1 MKFLIKTK
9 QIVLNQTWLV
19 KGFSLI
25 CMRGRRGFAECPVWL
40 LAVIPTS
47 WKFLILT
54 AYAQQTLHNLC
65 FDLRK
70 KGISVR
76 LSTLSFIICLHLFSL
91 VFLYGRMCCI
101 WNPQTNVCCPWEVLL
116 PCSHE
121 FFPKYCQELLG
132 GQIIP
137 LREVRHTLFFP
148 SAFVIQRCS
157 CLMSG
162 SCVYIPLKAERCL
175 WVVKVYVQVC
185 LFFMSPRQSLILRAN
200 KEHFCRLMTSISA
213 G

>member
-9 QIVLNQTWLV
+9 QTVLNQTWLV

-65 FDLRK
+65 FHLRK
-70 KGISVR
+70 RGISVR
-76 LSTLSFIICLHLFSL
+76 LSTLSFIICLRLFSL

-101 WNPQTNVCCPWEVLL
+101 GNPQTNVCCPWEVLL
-116 PCSHE
+116 PWVLSKILPRTSRKTNYSLKGSKTYS
-121 FFPKYCQELLG
+121 FFPQCLCHSKMQLPHVWLVCVHPFKGWEVSVGCG
-132 GQIIP
+132 G
-137 LREVRHTLFFP
+137 L
-148 SAFVIQRCS
+148 CS
-157 CLMSG
+157 GLS
-162 SCVYIPLKAERCL
+162 I
-175 WVVKVYVQVC
+175 YV
-185 LFFMSPRQSLILRAN
+185 
-200 KEHFCRLMTSISA
+200 T
-213 G
+213 